1 MDSKKISAL
10 IRASELGSL
19 TAAAQE
25 LGYTQSGLTHMMN
38 ALENEL
44 GLRLLIRSKGGVRL
58 SPEGQQ
64 LLPYMQAMAEAAD
77 ALELESAKLRFK
89 NVSALRL
96 GAYSSVARHWVPG
109 LLAEFKKLSPDTQ
122 ITVSIDSIT
131 ELYNAV
137 RNDELDCAIV
147 SYRPELIQGLN
158 WSAIKDDEL
167 MAILPWDENSIFS
180 SFPVERFEGAEFYMP
195 SQGFE
200 LDIEPVFRSGSVPV
214 SPIIHHTNMDDASIV
229 SMVEHGLGMSIL
241 SKLVM
246 YDMKFQV
253 RCLPLNPRCFRSLG
267 LISSEGRAGDR
278 NIRRLLGCI
287 NSVV

>member
-64 LLPYMQAMAEAAD
+64 LLPGMMKLAEAAD
-77 ALELESAKLRFK
+77 ELELECARLRFK
-89 NVSALRL
+89 NISALRL

-109 LLAEFKKLSPDTQ
+109 LLSEFKKLSPDTN

-147 SYRPELIQGLN
+147 SYRPELIQGLS

-167 MAILPWDENSIFS
+167 LAVLPWDENSIFS
-180 SFPVERFEGAEFYMP
+180 SFPVERFDKAEFYMP

-200 LDIEPVFRSGSVPV
+200 LDIEPVFRSGSIPV
-214 SPIIHHTNMDDASIV
+214 SPVIHHTNMDDASIV

-241 SKLVM
+241 SRLVM
-246 YDMKFQV
+246 YDMKFNV
-253 RCLPLNPRCFRSLG
+253 RALPLNPRSFRSLG
-267 LISSEGRAGDR
+267 LICSERRAGDR

-287 NSVV
+287 NSVI

>member
-10 IRASELGSL
+10 IRASQLGSL

-64 LLPYMQAMAEAAD
+64 LLPCMQALAEAAD
-77 ALELESAKLRFK
+77 ELELESAKLRFK

-109 LLAEFKKLSPDTQ
+109 LLAEFRKLSPDTQ
-122 ITVSIDSIT
+122 ITVSIDSMP

-137 RNDELDCAIV
+137 RSDELDCAIV
-147 SYRPELIQGLN
+147 SYRPELIQGLS
-158 WSAIKDDEL
+158 WSPIKDDEL

-180 SFPVERFEGAEFYMP
+180 AFPVERFEGAEFYMP

-214 SPIIHHTNMDDASIV
+214 TPVIHHTNMDDASIV

-246 YDMKFQV
+246 YDMKFNV
-253 RCLPLNPRCFRSLG
+253 RILPLKPRCFRSLG
-267 LISSEGRAGDR
+267 LISSERRAGDR

-287 NSVV
+287 NSIV

>member
-10 IRASELGSL
+10 IRASQLGSL

-58 SPEGQQ
+58 SPEGQH
-64 LLPYMQAMAEAAD
+64 LLPFMTALADAAD
-77 ALELESAKLRFK
+77 ELEMESAKLRFK

-122 ITVSIDSIT
+122 ITVSIDSMP

-147 SYRPELIQGLN
+147 SYRPELIQGLS
-158 WSAIKDDEL
+158 WSPIKDDEL
-167 MAILPWDENSIFS
+167 LAILPWDENSIFS

-200 LDIEPVFRSGSVPV
+200 LDIEPVFRSGERPI

-246 YDMKFQV
+246 YDMKFNV
-253 RCLPLNPRCFRSLG
+253 RILPLTPRSFRSLG
-267 LISSEGRAGDR
+267 LIVSERRAGDR

-287 NSVV
+287 NSIV

>member
-64 LLPYMQAMAEAAD
+64 LLPYMSALSDAAD

-109 LLAEFKKLSPDTQ
+109 LLSEFKTLSPDTQ
-122 ITVSIDSIT
+122 ITVSIDSMP

-147 SYRPELIQGLN
+147 SYRPELIQGLS

-167 MAILPWDENSIFS
+167 LAIIPWDENSIFS
-180 SFPVERFEGAEFYMP
+180 SFPVERFDGAEFYMP

-200 LDIEPVFRSGSVPV
+200 LDIEPVFRSGLAPV

-241 SKLVM
+241 SRLVM
-246 YDMKFQV
+246 YDMKFKV
-253 RCLPLNPRCFRSLG
+253 RALPLNPRSFRSLG
-267 LISSEGRAGDR
+267 LITTERRAGDR

-287 NSVV
+287 NSVI

>member
-19 TAAAQE
+19 TSAAQE

-44 GLRLLIRSKGGVRL
+44 GLRLLIRNKGGVRL

-64 LLPYMQAMAEAAD
+64 LLPYMTALAEAAD
-77 ALELESAKLRFK
+77 ELELETARLKFK

-109 LLAEFKKLSPDTQ
+109 LLSEFKQLSPDTQ
-122 ITVSIDSIT
+122 ITVSIDSIA

-147 SYRPELIQGLN
+147 SYRPELIQGLS
-158 WSAIKDDEL
+158 WAPIKDDEL
-167 MAILPWDENSIFS
+167 MAVLPWDENSIFS
-180 SFPVERFEGAEFYMP
+180 SFPVERFDGAEFYMP

-200 LDIEPVFRSGSVPV
+200 LDIEPVFHSGSVPV
-214 SPIIHHTNMDDASIV
+214 SPVIHHTNMDDASIL

-241 SKLVM
+241 SRLVM
-246 YDMKFQV
+246 YDMKFKV
-253 RCLPLNPRCFRSLG
+253 RSLPLNPRSFRSLG
-267 LISSEGRAGDR
+267 LIASERRAGDK
-278 NIRRLLGCI
+278 NIRRLLSCI
-287 NSVV
+287 NAVI